1 MTETHRDHE
10 LKNIFSSFPV
20 PAADEWIE
28 TLLQTE
34 GFRLERIVSYG
45 HISPD
50 NFWHDQDHS
59 EWVILL
65 SGGARL
71 VFADQK
77 EEINLRPGDYLNIPA
92 HRKHRV
98 TWTDPDQPSIWLA
111 IHYEPL

>member
-1 MTETHRDHE
+1 MPEMHREAE
-10 LKNIFSSFPV
+10 LKNIFSNLPD
-20 PAADEWIE
+20 PGADEWLE

-34 GFRLERIVSYG
+34 GFHLERIISYG

-50 NFWHDQDHS
+50 NFWYDQDHP

-71 VFADQK
+71 VFADQN
-77 EEINLRPGDYLNIPA
+77 EEIELRPGDYLNIPA

-98 TWTDPDQPSIWLA
+98 VWTNPDQPSIWLT
-111 IHYEPL
+111 IHYET